1 MSKGIR
7 ALMALITLP
16 IWYFIMYTVL
26 SAIHVDRLV
35 WFLFWVYVPMG
46 MVLTIAEKLATDK

>member
-1 MSKGIR
+1 
-7 ALMALITLP
+7 MALITLP